1 MEGLTMPANLTPQY
15 LDADKRFRQAKTA
28 SEKISALEDMLA
40 LIPKHKGT
48 EKMQADL
55 KRRLSKAR
63 EEAQKKGKTGAR
75 GNTYHVPREGAGQV
89 VLVGPPN
96 SGKSTLL
103 AMLTNATPDIA
114 DYPFTT
120 RKPLPG
126 MMDFE
131 NIKVQLVDLPPIAPE
146 WTEGWVYA
154 LIRNADLVLVLVDLA
169 SDEVFEQVEQ
179 IGSQLSTHK
188 IRLRYQASGENP
200 QEGEIAKRTLLVAN
214 KEDVEEAKE
223 RGAFLT
229 ELHAADF
236 PVLTVSA
243 ASGSNLEV
251 LRRTLYDGLG
261 VLRVYTK
268 SPGKKPELDAPFV
281 LKQGATIQDVA
292 EAVHK
297 DIAASLK
304 FARVWGGD
312 KFDGQRV
319 TRDYLVQEGDVIELH
334 S

>member
-1 MEGLTMPANLTPQY
+1 MPANLTPQY
-15 LDADKRFRQAKTA
+15 LEADRRFRQAKTA
-28 SEKISALEDMLA
+28 AEKISALEDMLA

-63 EEAQKKGKTGAR
+63 EEGQKKGKAGAR
-75 GNTYHVPREGAGQV
+75 GTTYHVPPEGAGQV

-103 AMLTNATPDIA
+103 AMFTNATPDVA

-131 NIKVQLVDLPPIAPE
+131 NIKIQLVDLPPIAPE

-169 SDEVFEQVEQ
+169 NDQVFEHVEQ
-179 IGSQLSTHK
+179 IRGQLATHK
-188 IRLRYQASGENP
+188 IRLMRHGSGEISDA
-200 QEGEIAKRTLLVAN
+200 GEITKRALVVGN
-214 KEDVEEAKE
+214 KDDVVDARE
-223 RGAFLT
+223 RGAFLA
-229 ELHAADF
+229 ELFAADF
-236 PVLTVSA
+236 LVLTVSA
-243 ASGSNLEV
+243 ASGSNLEA
-251 LRRTLYDGLG
+251 LRRALYDELG

-281 LKQGATIQDVA
+281 LKQGSTILDVA

-304 FARVWGGD
+304 FARVWGVD

-319 TRDYLVQEGDVIELH
+319 TREYEVQDGDVIELH
-334 S
+334 T

>member
-1 MEGLTMPANLTPQY
+1 MPANLTPQY

-28 SEKISALEDMLA
+28 AEKISALEDMLA

-55 KRRLSKAR
+55 KRRLSRAR
-63 EEAQKKGKTGAR
+63 EEAQKKGKAAAR
-75 GNTYHVPREGAGQV
+75 GTTYHVPREGAGQV

-103 AMLTNATPDIA
+103 AMLTNAMPEVG
-114 DYPFTT
+114 DYPCTT

-131 NIKVQLVDLPPIAPE
+131 NIKIQLVDLPPIAPE

-154 LIRNADLVLVLVDLA
+154 LIRNADLVLILVDLA
-169 SDEVFEQVEQ
+169 SDEVFDQVDRLRSE
-179 IGSQLSTHK
+179 LATHK
-188 IRLRYQASGENP
+188 IRLLRQDTDASPDGGDITKQA
-200 QEGEIAKRTLLVAN
+200 LLVGN
-214 KEDVEEAKE
+214 KEDAADAKE
-223 RGAFLT
+223 RGAFLA
-229 ELHAADF
+229 ELYAADF

-243 ASGSNLEV
+243 ASGSNLET
-251 LRRTLYDGLG
+251 LQRALYDGLE

-268 SPGKKPELDAPFV
+268 TPGKKPEHDAPFV
-281 LKQGATIQDVA
+281 LKQGSTVMDVA

-297 DIAASLK
+297 DLAASLK
-304 FARVWGGD
+304 FARIWGLD
-312 KFDGQRV
+312 TFDGQRV
-319 TRDYLVQEGDVIELH
+319 TRDYVVHDGDVIELH
-334 S
+334 I

>member
-1 MEGLTMPANLTPQY
+1 MPANLTPQY
-15 LDADKRFRQAKTA
+15 LDADKRFRQAKSA
-28 SEKISALEDMLA
+28 AEKISALEDMLA

-55 KRRLSKAR
+55 KRRLSRAR
-63 EEAQKKGKTGAR
+63 EEAQKKGKAGAR
-75 GNTYHVPREGAGQV
+75 GPTYHVPREGAGQV

-103 AMLTNATPDIA
+103 ATLTNAMPEVG

-126 MMDFE
+126 MIDFE
-131 NIKVQLVDLPPIAPE
+131 NIKIQLVDLPPIAPE

-154 LIRNADLVLVLVDLA
+154 LIRNADLVLILVDLA
-169 SDEVFEQVEQ
+169 GDEVFDQMDQ
-179 IGSQLSTHK
+179 LRSQLATHK
-188 IRLRYQASGENP
+188 IQLRRQASDASPDG
-200 QEGEIAKRTLLVAN
+200 GDITKRALLVGN
-214 KEDVEEAKE
+214 KEDAAGARE
-223 RGAFLT
+223 RGTFLA

-243 ASGSNLEV
+243 TSGSNLV
-251 LRRTLYDGLG
+251 TLRRTLYDGLG

-268 SPGKKPELDAPFV
+268 TPGKKSEHDAPFV
-281 LKQGATIQDVA
+281 LKQGAAILDVA

-297 DIAASLK
+297 DIAVSLK
-304 FARVWGGD
+304 FARVWGVD
-312 KFDGQRV
+312 TYDGQRV
-319 TRDYLVQEGDVIELH
+319 TRDYVVQDGDVIELH
-334 S
+334 I

>member
-1 MEGLTMPANLTPQY
+1 MPANLTPQY
-15 LDADKRFRQAKTA
+15 HDADKRFRQAKTA
-28 SEKISALEDMLA
+28 AEKISALEDMLA

-63 EEAQKKGKTGAR
+63 EEAQKKSKTGAR

-103 AMLTNATPDIA
+103 AVLTNATPEVG

-131 NIKVQLVDLPPIAPE
+131 NIKIQLVDLPPIAPE

-154 LIRNADLVLVLVDLA
+154 LIRNADLVLILVDLA
-169 SDEVFEQVEQ
+169 SDDVVEDAEQ
-179 IGSQLSTHK
+179 IRSQLATHK
-188 IRLRYQASGENP
+188 IRLMRQAGGESS
-200 QEGEIAKRTLLVAN
+200 EGGEITKRALLVGN
-214 KEDVEEAKE
+214 KAELEDAKE
-223 RGAFLT
+223 RGTFLT
-229 ELHAADF
+229 ELYAAEY
-236 PVLTVSA
+236 PMLTISA
-243 ASGSNLEV
+243 VSGSNLDI
-251 LRRTLYDGLG
+251 LRGALYDGLG

-268 SPGKKPELDAPFV
+268 SPGKKPEHDAPFV
-281 LKQGATIQDVA
+281 LKQGATILDVA

-304 FARVWGGD
+304 FARVWGAD
-312 KFDGQRV
+312 TFDGQRV
-319 TRDYLVQEGDVIELH
+319 TRDYVVQDGDVIELH

>member
-1 MEGLTMPANLTPQY
+1 MPANLTPQY

-28 SEKISALEDMLA
+28 AEKISALEDMLA

-55 KRRLSKAR
+55 KRRLSRAR
-63 EEAQKKGKTGAR
+63 EEAQKKGKAGAR
-75 GNTYHVPREGAGQV
+75 GTTYHVPREGAGQV

-103 AMLTNATPDIA
+103 GLLTNAMPEVG

-126 MMDFE
+126 MMDYE
-131 NIKVQLVDLPPIAPE
+131 NIKLQLVDLPPIAPE

-154 LIRNADLVLVLVDLA
+154 LIRNADLVLILVDLA
-169 SDEVFEQVEQ
+169 SDAVFDQVD
-179 IGSQLSTHK
+179 QLRAQLADHK
-188 IRLRYQASGENP
+188 IHLRRQASDESSDTAA
-200 QEGEIAKRTLLVAN
+200 ISKRALLVGN
-214 KEDVEEAKE
+214 KADAAEAKE
-223 RGAFLT
+223 RGMFLA

-243 ASGSNLEV
+243 ASGSNLDT
-251 LRRTLYDGLG
+251 LRRALYEGLG

-268 SPGKKPELDAPFV
+268 SPGKKPEHEAPFV
-281 LKQGATIQDVA
+281 LRQGATILDVA

-297 DIAASLK
+297 ALAAGLK
-304 FARVWGGD
+304 FARVWGAD
-312 KFDGQRV
+312 TFDGQRV
-319 TRDYLVQEGDVIELH
+319 TRDYVVQDGDVIELH
-334 S
+334 I

>member
-1 MEGLTMPANLTPQY
+1 MPANLTPQY

-28 SEKISALEDMLA
+28 AEKISALEDMLA

-63 EEAQKKGKTGAR
+63 EEAQKKGKAGAR

-103 AMLTNATPDIA
+103 AMLTNAAPDVA

-126 MMDFE
+126 MVEFE
-131 NIKVQLVDLPPIAPE
+131 NIKIQLVDLPPIAPE

-169 SDEVFEQVEQ
+169 SDAVCEHVEQ
-179 IGSQLSTHK
+179 IKNQLAAHK
-188 IRLRYQASGENP
+188 IRLMRQASDDSTD
-200 QEGEIAKRTLLVAN
+200 EGEVAKRALLVGN
-214 KEDVEEAKE
+214 KEDAGDAKE
-223 RGAFLT
+223 RGAFLAELYAT
-229 ELHAADF
+229 EF
-236 PVLTVSA
+236 PVLTISA
-243 ASGSNLEV
+243 ASGSNLEA
-251 LRRTLYDGLG
+251 LPRTLYDGLRI
-261 VLRVYTK
+261 LRVYTK

-281 LKQGATIQDVA
+281 LQQGSTVLDVA
-292 EAVHK
+292 AAVHK

-304 FARVWGGD
+304 FAKVWGVD

-319 TRDYLVQEGDVIELH
+319 TRDYVVQDGDVIELH
-334 S
+334 I

>member
-1 MEGLTMPANLTPQY
+1 MPANLTPQY
-15 LDADKRFRQAKTA
+15 LDAEKRLRQAKTA
-28 SEKISALEDMLA
+28 AEKISALEDMLA

-63 EEAQKKGKTGAR
+63 EEAQKKGKAGAR

-89 VLVGPPN
+89 VLLGPPN

-103 AMLTNATPDIA
+103 AVLTNATPDIT
-114 DYPFTT
+114 DYPFST

-131 NIKVQLVDLPPIAPE
+131 NVKVQLVDLPPIAPE

-154 LIRNADLVLVLVDLA
+154 LIRNADLVLVIVDLA

-179 IGSQLSTHK
+179 IGRVLSTHK
-188 IRLRYQASGENP
+188 IRLTRRASGENP
-200 QEGEIAKRTLLVAN
+200 QEGEIAKRTLLVGN
-214 KEDVEEAKE
+214 KEDVEGAKE

-229 ELHAADF
+229 ELHAAEF

-243 ASGSNLEV
+243 ASGNNLET
-251 LRRTLYDGLG
+251 LRRALYDGLG

-281 LKQGATIQDVA
+281 LKQGATMLDVA

-297 DIAASLK
+297 DIAAALK

-319 TRDYLVQEGDVIELH
+319 TRDYVVQDGDVIELH
-334 S
+334 T

>member
-1 MEGLTMPANLTPQY
+1 MPANLTPQY

-28 SEKISALEDMLA
+28 AEKISALEDMLA

-55 KRRLSKAR
+55 RRRLSKAR
-63 EEAQKKGKTGAR
+63 EEAQKKGRAGAR

-96 SGKSTLL
+96 SGKSRLL
-103 AMLTNATPDIA
+103 AMLSNATPEVG

-131 NIKVQLVDLPPIAPE
+131 NIKIQLVDLPPIAPE

-154 LIRNADLVLVLVDLA
+154 LIRNADLALVLVDLA
-169 SDEVFEQVEQ
+169 SDDVFEQVEH
-179 IGSQLSTHK
+179 IKNQLAAHK
-188 IRLRYQASGENP
+188 IHLTRQASDESADG
-200 QEGEIAKRTLLVAN
+200 GEIAKRALLVGN
-214 KEDVEEAKE
+214 KEDVENAKE
-223 RGAFLT
+223 RGAFLA
-229 ELHAADF
+229 ELYGADF
-236 PVLTVSA
+236 LVLTVSA
-243 ASGSNLEV
+243 ASGSNLET
-251 LRRTLYDGLG
+251 LRRALYDSLG

-268 SPGKKPELDAPFV
+268 SPGKKPEHDTPFV
-281 LKQGATIQDVA
+281 LKQGSTILDVA

-297 DIAASLK
+297 DIAAGLK
-304 FARVWGGD
+304 FARVWGAD
-312 KFDGQRV
+312 TFEGQRV
-319 TRDYLVQEGDVIELH
+319 TRDYIVRDGDVIELH

>member
-1 MEGLTMPANLTPQY
+1 MPANLTPQY

-28 SEKISALEDMLA
+28 AEKISALEDMLA

-55 KRRLSKAR
+55 KRRLSRAR
-63 EEAQKKGKTGAR
+63 EEAQKKGKAGAR
-75 GNTYHVPREGAGQV
+75 GTTYHVPREGAGQV

-103 AMLTNATPDIA
+103 GLLTNAMPEVG

-126 MMDFE
+126 MMDYE
-131 NIKVQLVDLPPIAPE
+131 NIKLQLVDLPPIAPE

-154 LIRNADLVLVLVDLA
+154 LIRNADLVLILVDLA
-169 SDEVFEQVEQ
+169 SDAVFDQVEE
-179 IGSQLSTHK
+179 IRSELASHK
-188 IRLRYQASGENP
+188 IRLLRQASDTSPDG
-200 QEGEIAKRTLLVAN
+200 GDISKRALLVGN
-214 KEDVEEAKE
+214 KADAAGATE
-223 RGAFLT
+223 RGTFLA
-229 ELHAADF
+229 ELHIADF

-243 ASGSNLEV
+243 TSGSHLDT
-251 LRRTLYDGLG
+251 LRRALYEGLG

-268 SPGKKPELDAPFV
+268 SPGKKPEHEAPFV
-281 LKQGATIQDVA
+281 LKQGATILDVA

-297 DIAASLK
+297 ALAAGLK
-304 FARVWGGD
+304 FARVWGAD
-312 KFDGQRV
+312 TFDGQRV
-319 TRDYLVQEGDVIELH
+319 TRDYVVQDGDVIELH
-334 S
+334 I

>member
-1 MEGLTMPANLTPQY
+1 MPANLTPQY

-28 SEKISALEDMLA
+28 AEKISALEDMLA

-55 KRRLSKAR
+55 KRRLSRAR
-63 EEAQKKGKTGAR
+63 EEAQKKGKAGAR
-75 GNTYHVPREGAGQV
+75 GTTYHVPREGAGQV

-103 AMLTNATPDIA
+103 VLLTNAMPEVG

-126 MMDFE
+126 MMDYE
-131 NIKVQLVDLPPIAPE
+131 NIKLQLVDLPPIAPE

-154 LIRNADLVLVLVDLA
+154 LIRNADLVLILVDLA
-169 SDEVFEQVEQ
+169 SDAVFDQVD
-179 IGSQLSTHK
+179 QLRAQLADHK
-188 IRLRYQASGENP
+188 IHLRRQASDESSDTAA
-200 QEGEIAKRTLLVAN
+200 ISKRALLVGN
-214 KEDVEEAKE
+214 KADAAEAKE
-223 RGAFLT
+223 RGMFLA

-243 ASGSNLEV
+243 ASGSNLDT
-251 LRRTLYDGLG
+251 LRRALYEGLG

-268 SPGKKPELDAPFV
+268 SPGKKPEHEAPFV
-281 LKQGATIQDVA
+281 LRQGATILDVA

-297 DIAASLK
+297 ALAAGLK
-304 FARVWGGD
+304 FARVWGAD
-312 KFDGQRV
+312 TFDGQRV
-319 TRDYLVQEGDVIELH
+319 TRDYVVQDGDVIELH
-334 S
+334 I

>member
-1 MEGLTMPANLTPQY
+1 MPANLTPQY
-15 LDADKRFRQAKTA
+15 LEADRRFRQAKTA
-28 SEKISALEDMLA
+28 AEKISALEDMLA

-63 EEAQKKGKTGAR
+63 EEGQKKGKAGAR
-75 GNTYHVPREGAGQV
+75 GTTYHVPPEGAGQV

-103 AMLTNATPDIA
+103 AMFTNATPDVA

-131 NIKVQLVDLPPIAPE
+131 NIKIQLVDLPPIAPE

-169 SDEVFEQVEQ
+169 NDQVFEHVEQ
-179 IGSQLSTHK
+179 IRSQLATHK
-188 IRLRYQASGENP
+188 IRLMRHGSGEISDA
-200 QEGEIAKRTLLVAN
+200 GEITKRALVVGN
-214 KEDVEEAKE
+214 KDDVVDARE
-223 RGAFLT
+223 RGAFLA
-229 ELHAADF
+229 ELFAADF
-236 PVLTVSA
+236 LVLTVSA
-243 ASGSNLEV
+243 ASGSNLEA
-251 LRRTLYDGLG
+251 LRRALYDELG

-281 LKQGATIQDVA
+281 LKQGSTILDVA

-304 FARVWGGD
+304 FARVWGVD

-319 TRDYLVQEGDVIELH
+319 TREYEVQDGDVIELH
-334 S
+334 T

>member
-1 MEGLTMPANLTPQY
+1 MPANLTPQY

-28 SEKISALEDMLA
+28 AEKISALEDMLA

-55 KRRLSKAR
+55 KRRLSRAR
-63 EEAQKKGKTGAR
+63 EEAQKKGKAGAR
-75 GNTYHVPREGAGQV
+75 GTTYHVPREGAGQV

-103 AMLTNATPDIA
+103 AMLTHATPEVA

-131 NIKVQLVDLPPIAPE
+131 NVKIQLVDLPPIAAE

-154 LIRNADLVLVLVDLA
+154 LIRNADLVLILVDLA
-169 SDEVFEQVEQ
+169 SDEVFDQVDQ
-179 IGSQLSTHK
+179 IRSQLTTHK
-188 IRLRYQASGENP
+188 IRLGREASDASPGG
-200 QEGEIAKRTLLVAN
+200 GEITKRALLVGN
-214 KEDVEEAKE
+214 KEDAADAKE
-223 RGAFLT
+223 RGTFLA

-236 PVLTVSA
+236 TVLTVSA
-243 ASGSNLEV
+243 AFGSNLEA
-251 LRRTLYDGLG
+251 LRRALYDGLE

-268 SPGKKPELDAPFV
+268 TPGKKPEHDTPFV
-281 LKQGATIQDVA
+281 LKQGATILDVA
-292 EAVHK
+292 ETVHK
-297 DIAASLK
+297 DIAALLK
-304 FARVWGGD
+304 FARVWGMD
-312 KFDGQRV
+312 TFDGQRV
-319 TRDYLVQEGDVIELH
+319 TRDYVVQDGDVIELH
-334 S
+334 I

>member
-1 MEGLTMPANLTPQY
+1 MPANLTPQY
-15 LDADKRFRQAKTA
+15 LDADKRFRQAKTVA
-28 SEKISALEDMLA
+28 EKMSALEDMLA

-55 KRRLSKAR
+55 RRRLSKAR
-63 EEAQKKGKTGAR
+63 EEAQKKGKIGAR

-103 AMLTNATPDIA
+103 AMLTNAAPDVA

-126 MMDFE
+126 MMEFE
-131 NIKVQLVDLPPIAPE
+131 NIKIQLVDLPPIAPE
-146 WTEGWVYA
+146 WTEGWVFA

-169 SDEVFEQVEQ
+169 SDDAFEHVEQ
-179 IGSQLSTHK
+179 IRRQLAAHK
-188 IRLRYQASGENP
+188 IHLMRQSSDDSSD
-200 QEGEIAKRTLLVAN
+200 EGEITKRAVLVGT
-214 KEDVEEAKE
+214 KEDGEDAKE
-223 RGAFLT
+223 RGAFLA
-229 ELHAADF
+229 ELHAAEL
-236 PVLTVSA
+236 PVLSISA
-243 ASGSNLEV
+243 ASSGNLEA
-251 LRRTLYDGLG
+251 LRRALYDGLG

-268 SPGKKPELDAPFV
+268 SPGKKPEIDAPFV
-281 LKQGATIQDVA
+281 LKQGSTILDVA

-304 FARVWGGD
+304 FARVWGVD

-319 TRDYLVQEGDVIELH
+319 TRDYVVLDGDVIELH
-334 S
+334 T